1 MLDKQGKYQYS
12 QIQKVVNRTYRKFD
26 AELYFSQDKNE
37 LIFSYDD
44 LQNQNFSIKIF
55 DIRSILIFDEKITT
69 IKGFNTKLYNL
80 DWLKPGIYFANLE
93 NSTGQNS
100 VIKFIKY

>member
-1 MLDKQGKYQYS
+1 
-12 QIQKVVNRTYRKFD
+12 
-26 AELYFSQDKNE
+26 
-37 LIFSYDD
+37 
-44 LQNQNFSIKIF
+44 
-55 DIRSILIFDEKITT
+55 
-69 IKGFNTKLYNL
+69 LYNL